1 MATTSFRALGTTA
14 LLVTPDAS
22 ALDES
27 ERILRRELDAID
39 RACSRFRDDSE
50 LSGVNRASGAPAPA
64 GPLLREAVRA
74 ALEAART
81 TGGDVDPTIGDAM
94 AACGYDR
101 DFSRISGALGT
112 TPRASHRLPRWRA
125 VVVDDTRGTVRVPA
139 GTMLDLGATAKALAA
154 DRAARAI
161 HAATGPRCWCRSA
174 GTSPWPGRPPAA
186 GWPVRVTDD
195 HRGTGPATRWS
206 DIRDGGL
213 ATSAP
218 PPGAGV
224 AAGASTTSS
233 IPAPARR
240 RRGLAHGRASPRGPV
255 SRPTSAST
263 AAIVRGRSAP
273 AWLAARGL
281 PARLV
286 APDGAVTRVGRMAGA
301 APMMAL
307 WYLMRGTAS
316 SPSCS

>member
-112 TPRASHRLPRWRA
+112 TPRVRVTRLPRWRA
-125 VVVDDTRGTVRVPA
+125 VIVDDTRGTVRVPA

-161 HAATGPRCWCRSA
+161 HAATGAAVLVSLGGDVALA
-174 GTSPWPGRPPAA
+174 GPAPAA

-195 HRGTGPATRWS
+195 HRGTGPHDEVV

-213 ATSAP
+213 ATSGTAARRWGPGGSLHHIMDPRTGAP
-218 PPGAGV
+218 AAEAWRTVSV
-224 AAGASTTSS
+224 AARTCLEAN
-233 IPAPARR
+233 
-240 RRGLAHGRASPRGPV
+240 V
-255 SRPTSAST
+255 AST

-286 APDGAVTRVGRMAGA
+286 APDGAVTRVAGW
-301 APMMAL
+301 PEP
-307 WYLMRGTAS
+307 RR
-316 SPSCS
+316 